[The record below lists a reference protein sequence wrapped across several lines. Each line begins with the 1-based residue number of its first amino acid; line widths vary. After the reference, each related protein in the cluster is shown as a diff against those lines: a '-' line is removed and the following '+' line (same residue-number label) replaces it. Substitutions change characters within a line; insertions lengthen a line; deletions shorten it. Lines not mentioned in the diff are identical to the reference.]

1 MSTDS
6 TGIQTF
12 KVKGKEYTYDPS
24 KKVDLNNMDE
34 KMVRYYL
41 REPKKKNYRTQ
52 HGAKLR
58 ESKDE
63 LMPYYFKGNEIE
75 YLKTIKALD
84 LIDEYNNIAW
94 SEGFR
99 KSDITLPSR
108 YSEEQADTLSAHT
121 YIDNLIKDN
130 ELVMYQ
136 TQGISG
142 PTHPAAGLASHHI
155 PKYEGHEGPDTAFV
169 LNRNDPYA
177 RLKTVLHEI
186 GHLQD
191 TKIPG
196 VKGVPHTEK
205 HLHGGGSI
213 DNRHAWDIHLDH
225 LLKDYKPKIYL
236 EDKKEK

>member
-6 TGIQTF
+6 TGIKTF

-41 REPKKKNYRTQ
+41 KAPKKKNYRTQ

-63 LMPYYFKGNEIE
+63 LTPYYFKGNEIE

-99 KSDITLPSR
+99 NSDITLPSR

-225 LLKDYKPKIYL
+225 LLKDYKPKFYL